1 MFDKSWKVST
11 NYKSFNVWRQTRELE
26 KGEPMHSGVRETR
39 GCFDTR
45 EDAQKHADWL
55 NELEKAAEAL
65 GYRDAKVDY
74 KHDSFHRVSVTINGD
89 EIGIYDFDR
98 HTFVD

>member
-1 MFDKSWKVST
+1 MFDKSWKVSM
-11 NYKSFNVWRQTRELE
+11 NYKSFNVFRQTRELE
-26 KGEPMHSGVRETR
+26 PGEPMHSGVRETR

-45 EDAQKHADWL
+45 EEAQDAADKM
-55 NELEKAAEAL
+55 NELARAAEAL
-65 GYRDAKVDY
+65 GYSNPQVDY